1 MVGYSSPRALEMAV
15 KEAARRSPMNTN
27 RAIAGF
33 YFHRLLCRVFS
44 DPDSSFVL
52 KGGLGVLARTT
63 NARYTRDIDLT
74 TSSLDIDAAVDEL
87 KTLASKDLGDF
98 VSFAYVGCNPI
109 KAEDEY
115 REGRTVVFDVFL
127 GAKRIQTI
135 SVDLVA
141 DEIDCGEPDRISPAD
156 RIELAGVE
164 SCDYLVYPAE
174 RAIADKVCGI
184 AERHG
189 GRPSSRVKDLVDI
202 VVYARNVAFGFDALS
217 AVLKTEISARKLT
230 LRRIFRVPPEW
241 GDAQARQ
248 YRKLA
253 EQAGIPDRFHDVNNA
268 EALTKELI
276 EPCLSGQTG
285 LSVWNT
291 EAQAWE

>member
-15 KEAARRSPMNTN
+15 KEAARRSPMDTN

-44 DPDSSFVL
+44 DSDSSFVL

-63 NARYTRDIDLT
+63 DARYTRDIDLT
-74 TSSLDIDAAVDEL
+74 TSSLDIDAAVEEL
-87 KTLASKDLGDF
+87 KILASKDLGDF
-98 VSFAYVGCNPI
+98 VSFGYIGCNPI

-115 REGRTVVFDVFL
+115 REGRTITFDVFL
-127 GAKRIQTI
+127 GAKRIQTV

-156 RIELAGVE
+156 RVELAGVE

-202 VVYARNVAFGFDALS
+202 VVYARNVAFGFDVLS
-217 AVLKTEISARKLT
+217 AVLKTEISARKLA
-230 LRRIFRVPPEW
+230 LRRIFSVPPEW

-253 EQAGIPDRFHDVNNA
+253 EQAGIPDRFHDVGNA
-268 EALTKELI
+268 EVLAKELI
-276 EPCLSGQTG
+276 EPCLSGQTD
-285 LSVWNT
+285 LHAWNT
-291 EAQAWE
+291 EALAWE

>member
-44 DPDSSFVL
+44 DPDSPFVL

-63 NARYTRDIDLT
+63 DARYTRDIDLT
-74 TSSLDIDAAVDEL
+74 TSSLDIDAAVEEL
-87 KTLASKDLGDF
+87 KILASKDLGDF
-98 VSFAYVGCNPI
+98 VSFGYIGCNPI

-115 REGRTVVFDVFL
+115 REGRTVTFDVFL

-156 RIELAGVE
+156 RVELAGVE

-174 RAIADKVCGI
+174 RGIADKVCGI

-217 AVLKTEISARKLT
+217 AVLKTEISARKLA
-230 LRRIFRVPPEW
+230 LRRVFGVPLEW

-268 EALTKELI
+268 EALAKELI

-285 LSVWNT
+285 LRAWNT
-291 EAQAWE
+291 EALAWE

>member
-15 KEAARRSPMNTN
+15 KEAARRSPMDTN

-44 DPDSSFVL
+44 DPDSPFVL

-63 NARYTRDIDLT
+63 DARYTRDIDLT
-74 TSSLDIDAAVDEL
+74 TSSLDIDAAVGEL
-87 KTLASKDLGDF
+87 KILASRDLDDF
-98 VSFAYVGCNPI
+98 VSFAYVGCHPI

-115 REGRTVVFDVFL
+115 REGRTVSFDVFL
-127 GAKRIQTI
+127 GAKRIQTV
-135 SVDLVA
+135 SVDLVT

-156 RIELAGVE
+156 RVELAGIA
-164 SCDYLVYPAE
+164 SCNYLVYPAE

-184 AERHG
+184 VERHG
-189 GRPSSRVKDLVDI
+189 DRPSSRVKDLVDI
-202 VVYARNVAFGFDALS
+202 VVYARNVAFDYEALS
-217 AVLKTEISARKLT
+217 SVLEKEISARKLA
-230 LRRIFRVPPEW
+230 LGRVFGVPLEW

-253 EQAGIPDRFHDVNNA
+253 EQAEIPDRLHDVSNA
-268 EALTKELI
+268 EVLAKELI
-276 EPCLSGQTG
+276 EPCLSGRMG
-285 LSVWNT
+285 LHVWNT
-291 EAQAWE
+291 EALAWE

>member
-15 KEAARRSPMNTN
+15 KEAARRSPMDTN

-44 DPDSSFVL
+44 DLDSPFIL

-63 NARYTRDIDLT
+63 DARYTRDIDLT

-87 KTLASKDLGDF
+87 KILASRDLDDF
-98 VSFAYVGCNPI
+98 VSFAYVGCHPI

-115 REGRTVVFDVFL
+115 REGRTVSFDVFL
-127 GAKRIQTI
+127 GAKRIQTV

-156 RIELAGVE
+156 RVELVGIA

-184 AERHG
+184 VERHG
-189 GRPSSRVKDLVDI
+189 DRPSSRVKDLVDI
-202 VVYARNVAFGFDALS
+202 VVYARNVAFDYEALS
-217 AVLKTEISARKLT
+217 SVLEKEISARKLA
-230 LRRIFRVPPEW
+230 LRRVFGVPPEW

-253 EQAGIPDRFHDVNNA
+253 DQAGIPEGFHDVNNA
-268 EALTKELI
+268 EALAKGLV
-276 EPCLSGQTG
+276 EPCLSGRAG
-285 LSVWNT
+285 IRVWNT
-291 EAQAWE
+291 EALAWE

>member
-1 MVGYSSPRALEMAV
+1 MAGYSSPRALEMAV
-15 KEAARRSPMNTN
+15 KEAARRSPMDTN

-44 DPDSSFVL
+44 DLDSPFVL

-63 NARYTRDIDLT
+63 DARYTRDIDLT
-74 TSSLDIDAAVDEL
+74 TSSLGIDAAVEEL
-87 KTLASKDLGDF
+87 KILVSKDLGDF
-98 VSFAYVGCNPI
+98 VTFGYVGCNPI

-115 REGRTVVFDVFL
+115 REGRTVAFEVFL
-127 GAKRIQTI
+127 GAKRIQTV

-156 RIELAGVE
+156 RVELAGIE
-164 SCDYLVYPAE
+164 SCDYLVYPAD
-174 RAIADKVCGI
+174 RAIADKACGI

-189 GRPSSRVKDLVDI
+189 DRPSSRVKDLVDI
-202 VVYARNVAFGFDALS
+202 VVYARNVTFGYEALS
-217 AVLKTEISARKLT
+217 SVLETEISARKLA
-230 LRRIFRVPPEW
+230 LRRVFGVPPEW

-253 EQAGIPDRFHDVNNA
+253 EQAGIPDRFHDINNA
-268 EALTKELI
+268 EALAKRLI
-276 EPCLSGQTG
+276 EPCLSGQQG
-285 LSVWNT
+285 LHVWST
-291 EAQAWE
+291 EALAWE

>member
-15 KEAARRSPMNTN
+15 KEAARRSPMDTN

-44 DPDSSFVL
+44 DLDSPFVL

-63 NARYTRDIDLT
+63 DARYTRDIDLT
-74 TSSLDIDAAVDEL
+74 TSSLDIDAAVEEL
-87 KTLASKDLGDF
+87 KILASRDLDDF
-98 VSFAYVGCNPI
+98 VSFAYVGCHPI

-115 REGRTVVFDVFL
+115 REGRTVSFDVFL
-127 GAKRIQTI
+127 GAKRIRTV
-135 SVDLVA
+135 SVDLVT

-156 RIELAGVE
+156 RVELAGIA

-184 AERHG
+184 VERHG
-189 GRPSSRVKDLVDI
+189 DRPSSRVKDLVDI
-202 VVYARNVAFGFDALS
+202 VVYARNVAFDYEALS
-217 AVLKTEISARKLT
+217 SVLEKEISARKLA
-230 LRRIFRVPPEW
+230 LRRVFGVPLEW

-253 EQAGIPDRFHDVNNA
+253 EQAGIPDRFHDVSNA
-268 EALTKELI
+268 EALAKELI
-276 EPCLSGQTG
+276 EPCLSGRMG
-285 LSVWNT
+285 LHVWNT
-291 EAQAWE
+291 EALAWE